1 MGGIL
6 DASPA
11 LGLRVSDDDDD
22 DDEDLRLA
30 SRFRG
35 EEGDLPTYLT
45 YVFRLGVWKL
55 SLLQVSV
62 LSCYRRQV
70 FEVWLRFYRCIYE
83 GSGLPCVWGANEA

>member
-1 MGGIL
+1 MQAQL
-6 DASPA
+6 

-22 DDEDLRLA
+22 DEEEDLRLA

-35 EEGDLPTYLT
+35 EEGHLPTYLT
-45 YVFRLGVWKL
+45 YVFRLGVWQL

-70 FEVWLRFYRCIYE
+70 GLR
-83 GSGLPCVWGANEA
+83 GLAPPLSLYLPRQWIALRLGHK